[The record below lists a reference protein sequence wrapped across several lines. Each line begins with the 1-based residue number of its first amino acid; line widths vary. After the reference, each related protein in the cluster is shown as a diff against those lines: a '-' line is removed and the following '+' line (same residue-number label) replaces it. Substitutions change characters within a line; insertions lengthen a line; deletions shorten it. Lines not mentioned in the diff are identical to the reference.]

1 MADSIHNFEFDQPI
15 GQEPQGPSRT
25 TLWWVAA
32 GQSDYV
38 CFLPTIQLSRIARTR
53 TLSKGRLQAF
63 FRKTL
68 AQVLDGRPVHADLGS
83 NVFILVPIVDGE

>member
-1 MADSIHNFEFDQPI
+1 M
-15 GQEPQGPSRT
+15 
-25 TLWWVAA
+25 
-32 GQSDYV
+32 

-53 TLSKGRLQAF
+53 TLVKGCLQAC

-83 NVFILVPIVDGE
+83 NVFILVTCVNGE